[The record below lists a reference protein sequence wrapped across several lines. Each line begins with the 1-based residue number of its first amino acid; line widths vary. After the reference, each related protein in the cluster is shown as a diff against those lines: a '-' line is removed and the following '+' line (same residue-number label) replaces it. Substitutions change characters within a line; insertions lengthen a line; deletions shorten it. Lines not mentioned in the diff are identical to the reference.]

1 VPLAPGLRALRQTL
15 LNGAS
20 LGSVMPD
27 VMLLVG
33 FIVMLNAIGFLAFVE
48 ALRYARRTGTLA
60 QY

>member
-1 VPLAPGLRALRQTL
+1 LRQTL

-20 LGSVMPD
+20 LSSVMPD
-27 VMLLVG
+27 VLLLVG